1 MSRPSENIVYVKVTK
16 DKYEFIVAMG
26 NTVEELAKEC
36 GLQKNTIYSAM
47 SHAKAKGQN
56 SIYKK
61 VVLN

>member
-1 MSRPSENIVYVKVTK
+1 MSRHSDKVVYVKVTK

-26 NTVEELAKEC
+26 NTVEELADEC

-56 SIYKK
+56 SVYKK
-61 VVLN
+61 VVLE

>member
-1 MSRPSENIVYVKVTK
+1 MSRHSDNVVYVKVTK

-26 NTVEELAKEC
+26 NTVEELADEC

-56 SIYKK
+56 SVYKK
-61 VVLN
+61 VVLE